1 MSTFTGKLIG
11 GEKLQAQLS
20 AIAQRVDAQGR
31 TQIAA
36 KVGFLVAGQL
46 MPEVLNENRGG
57 WPSPKGYPR
66 AYRAGGQPLIDTGRL
81 RNSWLYRADAA
92 GVTIGTGVPYAH
104 ALDRGATIRARNG
117 GWLLLPLSPP
127 LPKSEVRDFPRGKTA
142 IRARYP
148 KSVFLIHGSEG
159 PGIYRPV
166 ASTKGGRWRGVIAH
180 DIRNRG
186 ASHYGPG
193 QSNYTRV
200 LGQKWERIAAGRRL
214 VKIRAYH
221 FARVWPGWESQI
233 TSTAAAYVLLGG
245 ASTAPV
251 GGSLDVGAKK

>member
-36 KVGFLVAGQL
+36 KVGFLVVDQL
-46 MPEVLNENRGG
+46 MPDVFNSNRGG
-57 WPSPKGYPR
+57 WPSPKGFPR
-66 AYRAGGQPLIDTGRL
+66 AYRAGGQPLIDTKRL
-81 RNSWLYRADAA
+81 SSSWLYRATAQD
-92 GVTIGTGVPYAH
+92 VRIGTGVDYAH
-104 ALDRGATIRARNG
+104 ALDQGATIRPKSG
-117 GWLLLPLSPP
+117 KWLLLPLSPP
-127 LPKSEVRDFPRGKTA
+127 LARSEVRDFPRGKTGIQA
-142 IRARYP
+142 KYP
-148 KSVFLIHGSEG
+148 KSFWLTRGPEG
-159 PGIYRPV
+159 PGIYRP
-166 ASTKGGRWRGVIAH
+166 S
-180 DIRNRG
+180 RNRVATKVYRRSKAG
-186 ASHYGPG
+186 VM
-193 QSNYTRV
+193 TRV
-200 LGQKWERIAAGRRL
+200 EEPKALYGRQKSIERIAAGRRQ

-245 ASTAPV
+245 RSTAPV